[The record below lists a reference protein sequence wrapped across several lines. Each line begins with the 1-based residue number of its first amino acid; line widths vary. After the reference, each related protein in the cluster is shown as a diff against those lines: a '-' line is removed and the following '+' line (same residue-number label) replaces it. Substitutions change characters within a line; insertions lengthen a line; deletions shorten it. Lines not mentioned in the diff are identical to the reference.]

1 MFSLGAKA
9 VIGTGTKILI
19 GLAIT
24 GWLALYVYGQG
35 VRLEKA
41 EARAD
46 KAENAVVSLRGT
58 LRTARALAE
67 DRAVIIE
74 GYTQEVQDARDET
87 DRLNRCLA
95 DGTCGLRV
103 SATCVRVDGAG
114 AAVTGADAGTVR
126 LDPGVGQDYSAL
138 RQGIK
143 EQRAQV
149 IGLQKELRALH
160 GKCKLF
166 GG

>member
-9 VIGTGTKILI
+9 VMGTGTKILI

-35 VRLEKA
+35 VLLEKA

-46 KAENAVVSLRGT
+46 KAEKVVVSLRGT
-58 LRTARALAE
+58 LRTARELAE

-74 GYTQEVQDARDET
+74 GYTQEVQDARAEAE
-87 DRLNRCLA
+87 LLQRCLA

-103 SATCVRVDGAG
+103 AATCVRVDGTG
-114 AAVTGADAGTVR
+114 AAVAGADAGTVR

-138 RQGIK
+138 QQGLK

-166 GG
+166 GE

>member
-1 MFSLGAKA
+1 MFSIGAKA
-9 VIGTGTKILI
+9 VMGTGTKILI

-46 KAENAVVSLRGT
+46 KAEKVVVSLRGT
-58 LRTARALAE
+58 LRTARELAE

-74 GYTQEVQDARDET
+74 GYTQEVQDARAEAE
-87 DRLNRCLA
+87 LLQRCLT

-103 SATCVRVDGAG
+103 AATCVRVDGTG
-114 AAVTGADAGTVR
+114 AVVAGADAGTVR

-138 RQGIK
+138 QQGIK

-166 GG
+166 GE

>member
-1 MFSLGAKA
+1 M
-9 VIGTGTKILI
+9 IGTGTKILI

-24 GWLALYVYGQG
+24 GWLALYIYGQG

-41 EARAD
+41 QARAD
-46 KAENAVVSLRGT
+46 TAEKVVVSLRGT
-58 LRTARALAE
+58 LRVARELAE

-138 RQGIK
+138 QQGIK

>member
-9 VIGTGTKILI
+9 VMGTGVKILI
-19 GLAIT
+19 GLAII
-24 GWLALYVYGQG
+24 GWLALYVYGLG
-35 VRLEKA
+35 VQRDKA
-41 EARAD
+41 VARAET
-46 KAENAVVSLRGT
+46 AEKVVVSLRGT
-58 LRTARALAE
+58 LRTARELAE

-74 GYTQEVQDARDET
+74 GYAQEVRDARDET

-103 SATCVRVDGAG
+103 AATCVRVDGTG
-114 AAVTGADAGTVR
+114 AVVAGADAGTVR

-160 GKCKLF
+160 KRCKLF
-166 GG
+166 GE